1 MPYGDGR
8 NRAWILGELGQ
19 RIRPDWNKQQRR
31 WEIAREHLWVLTEAM
46 ADRFGEVDLYMEF
59 SNTEKCDARCRN
71 AVSTDVSECVCSC
84 GGDYHGGR
92 AERRDWKLSGAT
104 TLISTGDTKERHI
117 VIRRGDRLTR
127 PEVLDL
133 PPPERISEP
142 APTWVEPTPQP
153 SLATPPAADIRMEK
167 PGRGTGPAAVDPSQS
182 EALPPGCGVAA
193 LVVVVAVF
201 GVLALAVHGLFWI
214 GAALAVVIYL
224 LSGAEGPRP

>member
-1 MPYGDGR
+1 MADTLASRVVWLDAEVGGADAAEAMGQTKAGQRRFWAWMPYGDGT

-59 SNTEKCDARCRN
+59 SNTERCDARCEN

-92 AERRDWKLSGAT
+92 GERRDWKLSGAT

-127 PEVLDL
+127 PEVSDL
-133 PPPERISEP
+133 PPPEHITEP
-142 APTWVEPTPQP
+142 PPTWVEPTPQP
-153 SLATPPAADIRMEK
+153 L
-167 PGRGTGPAAVDPSQS
+167 
-182 EALPPGCGVAA
+182 
-193 LVVVVAVF
+193 
-201 GVLALAVHGLFWI
+201 
-214 GAALAVVIYL
+214 
-224 LSGAEGPRP
+224 RPHHR